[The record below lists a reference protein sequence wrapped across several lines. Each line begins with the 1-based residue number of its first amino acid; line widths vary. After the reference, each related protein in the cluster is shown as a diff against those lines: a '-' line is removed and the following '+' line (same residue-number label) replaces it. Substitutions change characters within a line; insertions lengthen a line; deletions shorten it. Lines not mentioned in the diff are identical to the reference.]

1 MIWGIAITLSLA
13 PLFGWHDPNFEQVV
27 NEEKICMVSQD
38 LGYQIFATMSTFYI
52 PLVIIL
58 LLYWKIFMTA
68 RTRLRKRLAAKA
80 KPVDF
85 SSNGAGKIESQIA
98 ILGRKSE
105 LHLFSSLDHTFL
117 VHLLF

>member
-1 MIWGIAITLSLA
+1 MICLIWGIAITVSLS
-13 PLFGWHDPNFEQVV
+13 PLFGWRDPNFEQVV
-27 NEEKICMVSQD
+27 NEEKTCIVSQD

-80 KPVDF
+80 QVDF
-85 SSNGAGKIESQIA
+85 SSNGAGKIESLMREKIGIA
-98 ILGRKSE
+98 
-105 LHLFSSLDHTFL
+105 FTT
-117 VHLLF
+117 